1 MLSTKHS
8 YQTTKSTQINSKH
21 EYKCPY
27 YNGGGNA
34 ENTQN
39 YADTVKM
46 GKNSSI
52 YKRFT

>member
-1 MLSTKHS
+1 MALL
-8 YQTTKSTQINSKH
+8 Q
-21 EYKCPY
+21 

-39 YADTVKM
+39 TADTVKM

-52 YKRFT
+52 YK